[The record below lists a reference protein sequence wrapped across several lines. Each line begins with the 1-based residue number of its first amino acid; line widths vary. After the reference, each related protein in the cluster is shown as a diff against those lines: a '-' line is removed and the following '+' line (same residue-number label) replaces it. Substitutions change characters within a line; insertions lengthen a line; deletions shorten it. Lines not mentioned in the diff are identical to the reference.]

1 MNVSMSYKSVE
12 IRSRVLAKRVI
23 AKLLPSY
30 ELFDR
35 NLLRVYRFP
44 SNVYRKIIS
53 DINNVSYVNKFF
65 LKLVFQQLEDSDKLF
80 QTFYIIKIVIEFEN
94 LVDGCTKRY
103 FISLACWSENI
114 RAHRQ
119 NNSLIFL
126 RESGTYWSLVFFLFS
141 YQLLTASKITG
152 KAK

>member
-103 FISLACWSENI
+103 FISLAC
-114 RAHRQ
+114 
-119 NNSLIFL
+119 
-126 RESGTYWSLVFFLFS
+126 
-141 YQLLTASKITG
+141 
-152 KAK
+152 